1 MITVVSRA
9 AQPRLKAAG
18 ALAVPV
24 LAGIAYLAA
33 FGAPTG
39 FVLVNSGAV
48 VLAALWIML
57 APDVSG
63 MWPRRLIAL
72 GCILVLF
79 LPLLTGPSVNG
90 ISRWLPLGPF
100 TLHAGMLVV
109 PALVAFAA
117 TETDYAPPL
126 LLTAIM
132 AAFLQPDAA
141 TGFALTF
148 AAVGLYHVAR
158 DWKIAVV
165 AIIGFFASLIMA
177 MRGELPPQPFV
188 ERIFADLIFD
198 APLAAALLFAALV
211 AGFFLILHVTP
222 ASREVRYAI
231 AGSLF
236 GFAIMA
242 IMSHYPTPLVGYGA
256 APILGFGLA
265 LGLCPSKRF
274 APDPGL
280 S

>member
-1 MITVVSRA
+1 MNDRSGV
-9 AQPRLKAAG
+9 QPRLRAAG

-33 FGAPTG
+33 FGAPTT
-39 FVLVNSGAV
+39 FVLVNSIAL
-48 VLAALWIML
+48 VLAALWIAVAPGL
-57 APDVSG
+57 AG
-63 MWPRRLIAL
+63 LWPRRLIAL
-72 GCILVLF
+72 GCIVLLF
-79 LPLLTGPSVNG
+79 LPLVTGPTTAG

-100 TLHAGMLVV
+100 TLHAGMLAV
-109 PALVAFAA
+109 PVLVAFAA
-117 TETDYAPPL
+117 IETDYAPPL
-126 LLTAIM
+126 LLTALI

-148 AAVGLYHVAR
+148 AAVGLYHVTR

-188 ERIFADLIFD
+188 ERIFADLIFA
-198 APLAAALLFAALV
+198 APIAAALLFAALV
-211 AGFFLILHVTP
+211 TGFFLILHVAP
-222 ASREVRYAI
+222 AAREVRYTI

-265 LGLCPSKRF
+265 LGLNIRNPF
-274 APDPGL
+274 APERGL

>member
-1 MITVVSRA
+1 MTIGSRA
-9 AQPRLKAAG
+9 VLPRLKAAG

-24 LAGIAYLAA
+24 LGGIAYLAA
-33 FGAPTG
+33 FGAPPSH
-39 FVLVNSGAV
+39 VLVNSGAL
-48 VLAALWIML
+48 VLAALWIAL

-63 MWPRRLIAL
+63 IGPHRVIAL
-72 GCILVLF
+72 GCVALLF
-79 LPLLTGPSVNG
+79 LPLLTGPSMTG

-109 PALVAFAA
+109 PALVAIAA
-117 TETDYAPPL
+117 TELDDAPPL
-126 LLTAIM
+126 LLTALM

-141 TGFALTF
+141 TGLALTF
-148 AAVGLYHVAR
+148 ASVGLYHVTR
-158 DWKIAVV
+158 EWKIAVV

-188 ERIFADLIFD
+188 ERVFADLIFE
-198 APLAAALLFAALV
+198 APIAAALLFAMLV
-211 AGFFLILHVTP
+211 AGFFLILHITP
-222 ASREVRYAI
+222 ATREVRYAI

-256 APILGFGLA
+256 APILGFGFA
-265 LGLCPSKRF
+265 LGLGLAKRF